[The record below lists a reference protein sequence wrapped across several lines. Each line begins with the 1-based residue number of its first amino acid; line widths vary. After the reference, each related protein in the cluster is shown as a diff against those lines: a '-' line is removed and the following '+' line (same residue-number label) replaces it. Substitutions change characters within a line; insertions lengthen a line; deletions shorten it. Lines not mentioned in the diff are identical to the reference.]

1 MKRSLDIRP
10 SDAQVSKSSYN
21 PSNRGSAGNRCSCP
35 KILTGASGGQGQVSM
50 IKKDLLIS
58 LCITIR
64 LHHPS
69 LPSISNIHL
78 HYSSPSSL
86 SIIPLHHASPSSLS
100 TMHLHHPSPSFL
112 STIYSHHPSQHSLST
127 IHLQHPSPSSLSTI
141 HPHHPSQPPI
151 VIIHLHHVSPP
162 SISTISMF
170 DDAATFLHMFRNLN
184 LFIKVYFY
192 IVVLI

>member
-21 PSNRGSAGNRCSCP
+21 PSNRGSAGNRGSCP

-58 LCITIR
+58 LLITLR

-86 SIIPLHHASPSSLS
+86 SIIPLHHLFPPSISTFPLSPPSSASISNIHLHHLSPSSIS
-100 TMHLHHPSPSFL
+100 IIHLHHPSPPSIPTTHL
-112 STIYSHHPSQHSLST
+112 NHPSSSSISAICLR
-127 IHLQHPSPSSLSTI
+127 HPSPLFPCLMMQQLS
-141 HPHHPSQPPI
+141 
-151 VIIHLHHVSPP
+151 
-162 SISTISMF
+162 
-170 DDAATFLHMFRNLN
+170 
-184 LFIKVYFY
+184 Y
-192 IVVLI
+192 ICLGI